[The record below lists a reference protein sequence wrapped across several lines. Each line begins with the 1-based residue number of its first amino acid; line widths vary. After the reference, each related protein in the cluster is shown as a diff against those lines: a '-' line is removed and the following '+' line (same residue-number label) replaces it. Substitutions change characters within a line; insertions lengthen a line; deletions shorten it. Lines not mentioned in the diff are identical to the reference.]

1 MRNLWRN
8 AGAYIALVVVILIF
22 AVELP
27 AFRQAS
33 NLLNVLDQSVEIAV
47 VAVGMTA
54 IILTGGIDLSVGS
67 VAALTPFLGAW
78 VMTKHP
84 TWFGG
89 MAGSAAFGIMIA
101 LLMGASAGAVN
112 GLAITR
118 FRLPPFIATL
128 GMMSIVRG
136 IAFLVSKGSGISSGL
151 PEAYKFTG
159 AHLHV
164 PTWLGKL
171 VGGWLSNFT
180 AAVVVMAVVFMVGHL
195 ILTRTRIGRAIYATG
210 GNELATMLSG
220 VNVERVKLIVYIVG
234 GLLAALGGLIEVGT
248 VGAAVP
254 DAGKDLELNAIAAAV
269 IGGTSLTGGQ
279 GRLAGTFAGAL
290 LMQTISNGLILSG
303 VDSNWQRVAIGAII
317 MVAVGFDQFQKR
329 RSVRA

>member
-8 AGAYIALVVVILIF
+8 AGAYIALLVVILIF
-22 AVELP
+22 AVKLP
-27 AFRQAS
+27 EFRQPS

-67 VAALTPFLGAW
+67 VAALAPFLGAW

-84 TWFGG
+84 DWFGG
-89 MAGSAAFGIMIA
+89 LASSAAFGIAVA
-101 LLMGASAGAVN
+101 LFVGATAGALN

-151 PEAYKFTG
+151 PPAYKFT
-159 AHLHV
+159 ASN
-164 PTWLGKL
+164 L
-171 VGGWLSNFT
+171 VSVTTSDGSRSSLT
-180 AAVVVMAVVFMVGHL
+180 AAVLVMVVVFVVGHL
-195 ILTRTRIGRAIYATG
+195 ILTRTRIGRSIYATG
-210 GNELATMLSG
+210 GNEIATLLSG
-220 VNVERVKLIVYIVG
+220 VDVERVKLVVYLVG

-248 VGAAVP
+248 VGGAVP

-269 IGGTSLTGGQ
+269 IGGTSLTGGR
-279 GRLAGTFAGAL
+279 GSLAGTFAGAL

-303 VDSNWQRVAIGAII
+303 VDSNWQRVAIGGII
-317 MVAVGFDQFQKR
+317 MIAVAFDQFQKR
-329 RSVRA
+329 RTIRT